1 MRPNQKVLFS
11 LSMIV
16 VVMSMGTFGFRMIEG
31 IELFDAFYFTVV
43 TVFTVG
49 YRELPDLSDA
59 GRMFSVLLIILGV
72 GTLTVNL
79 GFFTQMLV
87 EMKID
92 ELIGRRRVSKDI
104 GHLNGHTVLVG
115 YGRVGKLVCE
125 HLQLKGVKLV
135 VVEHDEE
142 LIAELDAKGILAVR
156 GEATDDETLQRAGV
170 DRASRLIT
178 AMQSTANNVF
188 VTLSARAMN
197 SEITIIAR
205 ADQDSSEKKLYMA
218 GATRVI
224 VPHRAGATQIAHA
237 ALRPAV
243 VDLIDIAIGSYSHE
257 FAFEEIPVAEGS
269 KIDGLTLS
277 EMNAKYES
285 GIIVVA
291 IKRGDQMQYNPGA
304 KDVISSGDHLIALG
318 PQDKLDR
325 VMDELA
331 Q

>member
-1 MRPNQKVLFS
+1 MTPSLLRPADLSFSSSMRSNQKVLFS

-125 HLQLKGVKLV
+125 HLSQKGVKLV

-142 LIAELDAKGILAVR
+142 LIAELDAKGILAVK
-156 GEATDDETLQRAGV
+156 GEATDDETLLRAGV
-170 DRASRLIT
+170 DRALRLIT
-178 AMQSTANNVF
+178 ALHDTANNVF

-197 SEITIIAR
+197 PEITIIAR
-205 ADQDSSEKKLYMA
+205 SDEENSEKKLYMA
-218 GATRVI
+218 GAT
-224 VPHRAGATQIAHA
+224 
-237 ALRPAV
+237 
-243 VDLIDIAIGSYSHE
+243 
-257 FAFEEIPVAEGS
+257 
-269 KIDGLTLS
+269 
-277 EMNAKYES
+277 
-285 GIIVVA
+285 
-291 IKRGDQMQYNPGA
+291 
-304 KDVISSGDHLIALG
+304 
-318 PQDKLDR
+318 
-325 VMDELA
+325 
-331 Q
+331 